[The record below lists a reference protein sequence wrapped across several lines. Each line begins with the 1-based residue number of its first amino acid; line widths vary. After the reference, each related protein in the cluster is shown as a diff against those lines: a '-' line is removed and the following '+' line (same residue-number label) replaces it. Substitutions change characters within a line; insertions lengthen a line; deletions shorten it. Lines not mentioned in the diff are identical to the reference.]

1 MTKHDDCFRRFERM
15 AKSAKKNLSGD
26 KPSSC
31 SRCLYY
37 RPDFKFRFCQCTRC
51 PYELK
56 ENVFRRKPL
65 TRDKFSGKGGA

>member
-37 RPDFKFRFCQCTRC
+37 RPDFKFRFCQFTRC
-51 PYELK
+51 PYE
-56 ENVFRRKPL
+56 
-65 TRDKFSGKGGA
+65 

>member
-1 MTKHDDCFRRFERM
+1 VKLQQSQDTKFPQST
-15 AKSAKKNLSGD
+15 APLIV
-26 KPSSC
+26 
-31 SRCLYY
+31 RCCL
-37 RPDFKFRFCQCTRC
+37 KFRFCQFTRC

>member
-1 MTKHDDCFRRFERM
+1 MTKHDDNFRRFERM

-37 RPDFKFRFCQCTRC
+37 RPDFKFRFCQFTSC

-65 TRDKFSGKGGA
+65 TRDKFSGKGGT